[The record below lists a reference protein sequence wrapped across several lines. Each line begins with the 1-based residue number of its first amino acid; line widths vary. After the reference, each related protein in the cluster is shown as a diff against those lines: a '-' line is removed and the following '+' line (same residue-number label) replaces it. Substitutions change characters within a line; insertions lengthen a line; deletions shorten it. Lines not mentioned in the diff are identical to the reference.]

1 MMGEVGCVMSL
12 VVIVMTIAII
22 ELWFG
27 DDE

>member
-1 MMGEVGCVMSL
+1 MMGEVGWVMSL

>member
-1 MMGEVGCVMSL
+1 MMEEVGWVMSL
-12 VVIVMTIAII
+12 VVIVMMVAII